1 MKTKL
6 FKTLA
11 ATAMFVLAIACAK
24 EPVADNGQQAG
35 VSFEIENPVV
45 ISKAGEGTTATQLY
59 YQVFTAD
66 GQLIAGLPA
75 QSKTLTSLK
84 TTVTFQLV
92 KDQTYKFIFWAQT
105 PTAGYY
111 SFAGTDDAKDIRTIT
126 ANYEGKEANDENF
139 DAFFATESFKVT
151 GPITKTVTLKRPF
164 AQINIG
170 TKDQLKAGDATAP
183 AIDFGGA
190 KSSVTVKGVPTV
202 FSPLAATP
210 EAMLTVP
217 TDVTFASAAIPAGSL
232 NVNRTDYNYLAM
244 NYVFAPAEGTVCDLS
259 AEIVLTGREPIQLS
273 SPTTPIKRNWRTNI
287 LGSLLTSSVD
297 INVVVDPGFEGEEDI
312 HPIIVDGVAYKTL
325 DAAVAAVRVGVQT
338 IIQLNQDMAG
348 NGVKAQNGQ
357 DVIID
362 LGGHT
367 FDVDGELVGSTG
379 TETNGFQLLKGSKVT
394 FRNGTIKS
402 KKAKLLIQNYSDL
415 TLENVTLDATGGV
428 AQYVLSNNHGQVN
441 VLGTSS
447 ILAPEGQHAFDVY
460 YWSPAYKDGVS
471 VYVNTTGT
479 IRGAIEYAKSS
490 DATEA
495 AAEMYASLVID
506 NAVLENSSFKTSLSS
521 PNMKVARSIFADETA
536 AAAWIPAGY
545 NLVTV
550 GDYYIVTTADVTS
563 VEDQVGL
570 NSAITGADVDT
581 PVTIVTPAGSTM
593 MLENGIANEG
603 TKIRDITFLGDGSQ
617 TVDVVTQAIN
627 AEGGKL
633 NYQRGSSFTF
643 KNVTIQA
650 GEGAFDGVV
659 CDALTYDNCT
669 IKGKLTLYGKATFV
683 NCVFEN
689 TMANQYSIWTWGG
702 TDVKFDGCTFNTNGK
717 AILLYGQAT
726 EAKPTN
732 LIVVNSI
739 FNDRNNGSA
748 GKAAIEI
755 GNDYNATYKLTID
768 GCTVNGFADGKN
780 TGSKLWAN
788 KNNMD
793 AAHLSVTIDGTPVL

>member
-11 ATAMFVLAIACAK
+11 ATAMSVLAIACAK

-45 ISKAGEGTTATQLY
+45 ISKAGEGITATQLY

-151 GPITKTVTLKRPF
+151 GPVTKTVTLKRPF

-210 EAMLTVP
+210 ETMLTIP
-217 TDVTFASAAIPAGSL
+217 ETVTFASAAIPTGQL
-232 NVNRTDYNYLAM
+232 KVNETDYDYLAM

-273 SPTTPIKRNWRTNI
+273 SPTTPIQRNWRTNI

-297 INVVVDPGFEGEEDI
+297 FDVVVDPSFGGNEDI
-312 HPIIVDGVAYKTL
+312 DLVNIKNEASLKALFANGGTAKLASDFTVSEPIVLEGKKVVNLNLNGKTLTFNGGVDDEHCCMFRVHEGTLTIYGNGNINGGGDAHNQRVMFLAKGTDAHIVINNGNFKMGKTTSAASDWYDCVYASAGGRIDIHGGTFETEATRPNGKHYILNLNNGNPGTITVDGGKFVNC
-325 DAAVAAVRVGVQT
+325 DP
-338 IIQLNQDMAG
+338 
-348 NGVKAQNGQ
+348 AQG
-357 DVIID
+357 DD
-362 LGGHT
+362 HLGGN
-367 FDVDGELVGSTG
+367 FVADGYKST
-379 TETNGFQLLKGSKVT
+379 K
-394 FRNGTIKS
+394 
-402 KKAKLLIQNYSDL
+402 
-415 TLENVTLDATGGV
+415 
-428 AQYVLSNNHGQVN
+428 
-441 VLGTSS
+441 
-447 ILAPEGQHAFDVY
+447 
-460 YWSPAYKDGVS
+460 
-471 VYVNTTGT
+471 
-479 IRGAIEYAKSS
+479 
-490 DATEA
+490 
-495 AAEMYASLVID
+495 
-506 NAVLENSSFKTSLSS
+506 
-521 PNMKVARSIFADETA
+521 
-536 AAAWIPAGY
+536 
-545 NLVTV
+545 V
-550 GDYYIVTTADVTS
+550 GDYYVVTKKDVTP
-563 VEDQVGL
+563 VANNAGL
-570 NSAITGADVDT
+570 NTAISGEGTSKDT
-581 PVTIVTPAGSTM
+581 PITVELTSNTTVT
-593 MLENGIANEG
+593 LDNGIANEG
-603 TKIRDITFLGDGSQ
+603 ENSRNITFVGDGTQ
-617 TVDVVTQAIN
+617 TVDVITKATN
-627 AEGGKL
+627 AEGGML

-643 KNVTIQA
+643 KNMTIQA
-650 GEGAFDGVV
+650 GEGSFDGVV
-659 CDALTYDNCT
+659 CDALTYENCT

-689 TMANQYSIWTWGG
+689 TMADQYCIWTWGG

-732 LIVVNSI
+732 LMVVNSI

-755 GNDYNATYKLTID
+755 GNDYNAYYKLTID

-788 KNNMD
+788 KNSMD

>member
-11 ATAMFVLAIACAK
+11 ATAMSVLAIACAK

-151 GPITKTVTLKRPF
+151 GPVTKTVTLKRPF

-183 AIDFGGA
+183 AIDFTGA

-202 FSPLAATP
+202 FSPLATTP
-210 EAMLTVP
+210 ETMLTVS
-217 TDVTFASAAIPAGSL
+217 TDVTFASAAIPTGSL
-232 NVNRTDYNYLAM
+232 NVKGTDYNYLAM

-297 INVVVDPGFEGEEDI
+297 FNVVVDPSFEGEEDI
-312 HPIIVDGVAYKTL
+312 HPILVDGVAYKTL

-415 TLENVTLDATGGV
+415 TLEDVTLDATGGV

-460 YWSPAYKDGVS
+460 YWPPAYKDGVN

-490 DATEA
+490 AATEE

-506 NAVLENSSFKTSLSS
+506 NAVLENSSFKTTLAN
-521 PNMKVARSIFADETA
+521 PNVKVACGAFADESA
-536 AAAWIPAGY
+536 VNAWIPTSY
-545 NLVTV
+545 NAVKI
-550 GDYYIVTTADVTS
+550 GDYYTITNKTVNV
-563 VEDQVGL
+563 VNNQEDLSGALL
-570 NSAITGADVDT
+570 NSSSIVVLPENATLDLPTGTSIAEG
-581 PVTIVTPAGSTM
+581 VTIVGQKGTILKTDAG
-593 MLENGIANEG
+593 
-603 TKIRDITFLGDGSQ
+603 KKGSSNN
-617 TVDVVTQAIN
+617 TYN
-627 AEGGKL
+627 AEGLK
-633 NYQRGSSFTF
+633 NVTF
-643 KNVTIQA
+643 KNMTID
-650 GEGAFDGVV
+650 EGQGG
-659 CDALTYDNCT
+659 YNGIKHSDN
-669 IKGKLTLYGKATFV
+669 LRYE
-683 NCVFEN
+683 NCVILGRPTSYATN
-689 TMANQYSIWTWGG
+689 ITY
-702 TDVKFDGCTFNTNGK
+702 VGCTFKQTIGDYNIWTYASNVTFDDCVFDCQGK
-717 AILLYGQAT
+717 AVLIYNEQNQHEEAVTEPLKINFKDCTFTAHAKAT
-726 EAKPTN
+726 TWDGNP
-732 LIVVNSI
+732 V
-739 FNDRNNGSA
+739 G
-748 GKAAIEI
+748 AIEI
-755 GNDYNATYKLTID
+755 DSSISSPFK
-768 GCTVNGFADGKN
+768 
-780 TGSKLWAN
+780 
-788 KNNMD
+788 
-793 AAHLSVTIDGTPVL
+793 VTISNCTATGFNYDSSIYRVKKQKYFTSIELDGQTTVLEKK